1 MASVPPFVF
10 ERMEKRFYTMLLV
23 VFWSILIG
31 CGLLY
36 AVFSVLGMIG
46 FLSDLPPKTVMIW
59 SYVLMM
65 ATLLAIP
72 LVLKNVKQQQKRIT
86 LLGAVLETNTFSYI
100 LLGDKSIGY
109 LVLITLVAMIFVYPK
124 KELTD
129 EDQDAMEDMERQNGT
144 TFDE

>member
-46 FLSDLPPKTVMIW
+46 FLSDLPSKTVMIW